1 MRVRI
6 PFPNCFNIKTI
17 SAQTNHQINAKKN
30 IHFVSGT
37 YTCAAQNVGGKAE
50 IDIELLVG
58 RDANGMLFFTNQ
70 MLFVLCLMAVGLL
83 IVSLVIM
90 IVTCCYCRK
99 FKSLLKHDLE
109 DGMNGISLGA
119 DGTLN
124 GTSGKKHFQAIK
136 LNSFNNAAT
145 MIGNGS
151 CVVGNTMVIN
161 GMDDDPSDM
170 MHADVIA
177 NKNGGM
183 KIANENDM
191 EKFGSIEFNHAN
203 IKSDTIRAD
212 THDNGSCKTHHTKP
226 LADKKSDISGESNRT
241 IVFDFLCSH
250 FFFALQHIVNIVV
263 LSLPCILH

>member
-1 MRVRI
+1 
-6 PFPNCFNIKTI
+6 
-17 SAQTNHQINAKKN
+17 
-30 IHFVSGT
+30 
-37 YTCAAQNVGGKAE
+37 
-50 IDIELLVG
+50 
-58 RDANGMLFFTNQ
+58 
-70 MLFVLCLMAVGLL
+70 MAVGLL

-109 DGMNGISLGA
+109 DGVNGISLGA

-177 NKNGGM
+177 NKNGGI

-212 THDNGSCKTHHTKP
+212 THDNGSSKTHHTKP
-226 LADKKSDISGESNRT
+226 LADKKSDISGESKNHCMGCCVCACVCC
-241 IVFDFLCSH
+241 VFYELIFSLRSSSTTTTSS
-250 FFFALQHIVNIVV
+250 L

>member
-1 MRVRI
+1 MA
-6 PFPNCFNIKTI
+6 NILNKL
-17 SAQTNHQINAKKN
+17 
-30 IHFVSGT
+30 FVVLLLVSGT

-177 NKNGGM
+177 NKNGGI

-212 THDNGSCKTHHTKP
+212 THHDNGSSKTHHTNL
-226 LADKKSDISGESNRT
+226 LADKKSDMSGESKRT
-241 IVFDFLCSH
+241 VVLCAVCECVCLFFLCTQV
-250 FFFALQHIVNIVV
+250 FLCALASISL
-263 LSLPCILH
+263 LSLSFRTCILH